1 MAIKRRETNDGARY
15 DVQWRLPDRS
25 KRKKTF
31 KTERD
36 ARRFEAKLV
45 TDSAAGVRVDPRG
58 GKIALRDVYQSWLA
72 SRPDL
77 SAKVRRGYEDNWRL
91 RIEPQF
97 GSWPIGKIDHQSIQ
111 QWVNA
116 MSASGLGPRTVR
128 WTHSVLKMTL
138 DRAIEEDQL
147 LGKNPAARTNFPP
160 MRHAAH
166 IYLTAAGVAALAQVC
181 GAQGDV
187 VLVLA
192 YTGLQFGELTG
203 LNVED
208 VDIGARR
215 IRVRRS
221 MTQVGGKLVEGNP
234 KSDAGR
240 RSVPIPERLMP
251 ALKARLD
258 ARPAGAPAIASP
270 RGSRLSLENWKRAV
284 NWRKSVTEIGR
295 AALRVHD
302 LRHTYAS
309 LSRRAGADLRLLQKA
324 MGHAS
329 ITVTAHTYADLFDD
343 ELDHMPPRSTRS
355 TTPLA
360 QLAADPV
367 WPHFGPIP
375 SASSGDDV
383 PPKPVY
389 STLIC
394 INNRVARAGIEPATF
409 RFSGGRSYQLSYLAG
424 RHRSSESKCLAN
436 EWRP

>member
-1 MAIKRRETNDGARY
+1 
-15 DVQWRLPDRS
+15 
-25 KRKKTF
+25 
-31 KTERD
+31 
-36 ARRFEAKLV
+36 
-45 TDSAAGVRVDPRG
+45 
-58 GKIALRDVYQSWLA
+58 
-72 SRPDL
+72 
-77 SAKVRRGYEDNWRL
+77 
-91 RIEPQF
+91 
-97 GSWPIGKIDHQSIQ
+97 
-111 QWVNA
+111 
-116 MSASGLGPRTVR
+116 
-128 WTHSVLKMTL
+128 MTL

-166 IYLTAAGVAALAQVC
+166 IYLTAAEVAALAQVC

-187 VLVLA
+187 VLILA
-192 YTGLQFGELTG
+192 YTGLRFGELTG

-329 ITVTAHTYADLFDD
+329 VTVTTHTYADLFDD
-343 ELDHMPPRSTRS
+343 ELDHIATALDSLDDTSR
-355 TTPLA
+355 
-360 QLAADPV
+360 AA
-367 WPHFGPIP
+367 G
-375 SASSGDDV
+375 S
-383 PPKPVY
+383 
-389 STLIC
+389 
-394 INNRVARAGIEPATF
+394 
-409 RFSGGRSYQLSYLAG
+409 
-424 RHRSSESKCLAN
+424 
-436 EWRP
+436 

>member
-31 KTERD
+31 KTERE
-36 ARRFEAKLV
+36 ARQFEAKLV
-45 TDSAAGVRVDPRG
+45 TNSAAGVRVDPRG

-166 IYLTAAGVAALAQVC
+166 IYLTAAEVAALAQVC

-187 VLVLA
+187 VLILA
-192 YTGLQFGELTG
+192 YTGLRFGELTG

-284 NWRKSVTEIGR
+284 NWHKSVTEIGR

-309 LSRRAGADLRLLQKA
+309 LSRRAGADLRLLQRRWA
-324 MGHAS
+324 THRSPSPRTPTRTCLTMS
-329 ITVTAHTYADLFDD
+329 LTTS
-343 ELDHMPPRSTRS
+343 PPRSTRS

-360 QLAADPV
+360 QRAADPV

-375 SASSGDDV
+375 SASSEDDV
-383 PPKPVY
+383 PPTPFY
-389 STLIC
+389 SALSC
-394 INNRVARAGIEPATF
+394 IN
-409 RFSGGRSYQLSYLAG
+409 Y
-424 RHRSSESKCLAN
+424 
-436 EWRP
+436 

>member
-1 MAIKRRETNDGARY
+1 LAIKRRETKDGVRY

-25 KRKKTF
+25 KRKKSF
-31 KTERD
+31 RTERE
-36 ARRFEAKLV
+36 ARQFEARLV
-45 TDSAAGVRVDPRG
+45 TDSAAGVSVDPRG
-58 GKIALRDVYQSWLA
+58 GKILLRNVYRSWLA

-97 GSWPIGKIDHQSIQ
+97 GSWPIAKIDHESIQ
-111 QWVNA
+111 RWVNA

-138 DRAIEEDQL
+138 DRAVEEDQL
-147 LGKNPAARTNFPP
+147 LGKNPASRTKFPP
-160 MRHAAH
+160 MRQATHV
-166 IYLTAAGVAALAQVC
+166 YLTVGEVATLAQTC

-187 VLVLA
+187 VLLLA
-192 YTGLQFGELTG
+192 YTGLRFGELTG

-208 VDIGARR
+208 VDPGARR

-234 KSDAGR
+234 KSQAGR

-258 ARPAGAPAIASP
+258 ARPCGAPAITSP
-270 RGSRLSLENWKRAV
+270 KGSRLSLENWKRAV

-295 AALRVHD
+295 ANLRVHD

-343 ELDHMPPRSTRS
+343 ELDDIATALDS
-355 TTPLA
+355 L
-360 QLAADPV
+360 
-367 WPHFGPIP
+367 
-375 SASSGDDV
+375 GD
-383 PPKPVY
+383 
-389 STLIC
+389 TF
-394 INNRVARAGIEPATF
+394 RAG
-409 RFSGGRSYQLSYLAG
+409 RG
-424 RHRSSESKCLAN
+424 
-436 EWRP
+436 